1 MTVSWVELLRR
12 SGMSLDSLAEALHA
26 ADTAGLSRAVAPPWM
41 SASDDTRLRFRRLA
55 RVAVDR
61 LGGLDD
67 RLLEQL
73 LAGEGAHREQLAVQ
87 AKRIKELER
96 RLEKLGAL

>member
-1 MTVSWVELLRR
+1 MTVPWVELLRR
-12 SGMSLDSLAEALHA
+12 SGMSLDSLAEALHVV
-26 ADTAGLSRAVAPPWM
+26 DTAGLPRTVAPSWL
-41 SASDDTRLRFRRLA
+41 AAGDETRLRFRRLA
-55 RVAVDR
+55 RAAVDR

-87 AKRIKELER
+87 AKRIRELER
-96 RLEKLGAL
+96 RLEALGGL